1 MKKGFVFLIVF
12 ISLISFAFQVNI
24 NGSLKKIDV
33 EKDEFAAI
41 ELIPPF
47 QSTPSIKVITDSE
60 TFVVDEYTTFKNING
75 EVYYKNY
82 KVNSIE
88 ISAKLIEK
96 KDWEIWISWEGTE
109 YIKNYIEPYAKLFDL
124 NIKVLELPKISTKL
138 VTLSKAGE
146 RLPDVVMVSA
156 FDFPT
161 YKELG
166 ILKDNNYIPFYFDT
180 QVVYVNSNLV
190 KLNKLDWSIDELEQI
205 SKNLIEKNLKPFAIN
220 PISAYWFSTFL
231 MGNGKVPLINEKF
244 VLTDEQ
250 TIKSIKLIKKWYED
264 KFFDFSFLNRDAQ
277 MAAFLNGEVG
287 FLFQGSFLI
296 PNILEKMDN
305 VLVLPLPSP
314 MIPFKDYKG
323 FATTKDGDIEFTKWL
338 VSFLKNPLFKE
349 YFSKNYIKF
358 FDDYIS
364 DEIPFKDTFAYTSK
378 IAQPIPFDEKYVKL
392 NKNIKDILILIL
404 KGSISIEE
412 GTKKLE
418 EIVNNE

>member
-47 QSTPSIKVITDSE
+47 QGTPSIKVITDSE

-88 ISAKLIEK
+88 ISSKLIEK

-109 YIKNYIEPYAKLFDL
+109 YIKNYFETYAKLFDL
-124 NIKVLELPKISTKL
+124 NIEILELPKISTKL

-205 SKNLIEKNLKPFAIN
+205 SKNLIENNLKPFAIN

>member
-1 MKKGFVFLIVF
+1 VKKGFVFLIVF

>member
-287 FLFQGSFLI
+287 FLFQGSFLM

-364 DEIPFKDTFAYTSK
+364 DEIPFKDTFVYTSK
-378 IAQPIPFDEKYVKL
+378 IAQPIPFNEKYVKL
-392 NKNIKDILILIL
+392 HKNIKDTLILIL